1 MESKLQTGIFGK
13 LPLHGD
19 FIYRNLPNDCMN
31 SWDEWLQRYIGGS
44 REELGNEWL
53 DIYLTSPIW
62 RFAMSEGVLDGSAWM
77 GMMVPSVDRV
87 GRYFPISVLSE
98 IPPQVNLFEYMMLQ
112 TDWFEQ
118 VEQRIINALDAQ
130 LDVDELMTAVDEVEL
145 NQHTA
150 YDNVQRL
157 ENHSSTVINMEFE
170 EQSPTSVYPHFLD
183 AFLSLSLASY
193 SVWTTPGS
201 ERVEPCMSIT
211 QGLPKISGIASMLD
225 GQWSYW
231 NWQQPYKLRV
241 SESRAT
247 NQNKTEQAS
256 PDSLGAEYKSS
267 VVHASE
273 IGAESLDDSP
283 LIPEDVDFL
292 DPEAADESANQTGFE
307 IIDNQPPELI
317 PSDFND
323 DEFDGLGDGLSGT
336 VKSNFSSHDTN
347 SAGFENSNF
356 ENSDFE
362 IMDNEQSEPSKRDFD
377 SFDSTSDEFEI
388 VDNDQA
394 NVGESDFISSSKD
407 DLSDRKSDD
416 GFDLSDLNIVD
427 NDNPDKN

>member
-1 MESKLQTGIFGK
+1 MENKPQTGIFGK

-87 GRYFPISVLSE
+87 GRYFPISVLTE

-112 TDWFEQ
+112 TEWFEQ
-118 VEQRIINALDAQ
+118 VEERIMDALDAQ
-130 LDVDELMTAVDEVEL
+130 LDVDELMTVVDEVEL

-225 GQWSYW
+225 GQWSSW

-241 SESRAT
+241 SESRAV
-247 NQNKTEQAS
+247 NPSKTEQDAS
-256 PDSLGAEYKSS
+256 DSQGAEYKSS

-273 IGAESLDDSP
+273 IGAASLDDSP
-283 LIPEDVDFL
+283 IIPDDVDFL
-292 DPEAADESANQTGFE
+292 EPEAADEGANQAGFE

-323 DEFDGLGDGLSGT
+323 DEFSDLGDDLSEN
-336 VKSNFSSHDTN
+336 VRSDFSSLDAN
-347 SAGFENSNF
+347 SSGFENSSF

-362 IMDNEQSEPSKRDFD
+362 IIDNEQSEPIHGDVN
-377 SFDSTSDEFEI
+377 SFESTNEDFEI
-388 VDNDQA
+388 IDNDQA
-394 NVGESDFISSSKD
+394 NVGEPDFISSSKH

-427 NDNPDKN
+427 NDNPDQN